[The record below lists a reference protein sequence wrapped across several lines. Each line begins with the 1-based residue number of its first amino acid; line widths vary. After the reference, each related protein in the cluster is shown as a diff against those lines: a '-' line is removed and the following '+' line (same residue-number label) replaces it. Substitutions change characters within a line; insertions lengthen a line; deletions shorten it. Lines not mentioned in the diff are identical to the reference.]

1 MKHKLHVE
9 VELDDE
15 FLKDVLITALEG
27 GIGYWSACSEYKP
40 DAGYAVIHELNDDET
55 AYDGPPVVVNIETIL
70 LGIKRILERPMVGK
84 PHHEWISNGVRNND
98 AGDIDSECA
107 DLIVQAALFD
117 EVRYG

>member
-40 DAGYAVIHELNDDET
+40 DAGYAVIHELNDDWRAVIGGLVVARSAIT
-55 AYDGPPVVVNIETIL
+55 PPL
-70 LGIKRILERPMVGK
+70 PLWFRQPFSAERPM
-84 PHHEWISNGVRNND
+84 PSRTMPRLLYRCRLSTWE
-98 AGDIDSECA
+98 DS
-107 DLIVQAALFD
+107 
-117 EVRYG
+117 RTG